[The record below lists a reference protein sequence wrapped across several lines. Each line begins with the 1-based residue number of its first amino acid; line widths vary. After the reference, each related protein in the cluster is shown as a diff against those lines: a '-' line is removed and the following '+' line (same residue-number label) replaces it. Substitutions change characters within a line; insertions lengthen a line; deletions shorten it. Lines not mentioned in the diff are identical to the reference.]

1 MDTHIFGSSSVDAIF
16 RDGYISQKGLAN
28 LAHYKYSGSD
38 LSFLYNLVLTHY
50 FDWLVLRMPLWI
62 AYALLPVPLCGM
74 QLVPWLNTS
83 SLRVVCVDAGRPNM
97 LTLIG
102 VLFNY
107 VFYFLLGYYTP
118 HLTGVA
124 PAWVYFVSAFCIF
137 AYQSLDNIDGRQAR
151 RYTHSTS
158 WSFPFPML

>member
-1 MDTHIFGSSSVDAIF
+1 
-16 RDGYISQKGLAN
+16 
-28 LAHYKYSGSD
+28 
-38 LSFLYNLVLTHY
+38 
-50 FDWLVLRMPLWI
+50 
-62 AYALLPVPLCGM
+62 
-74 QLVPWLNTS
+74 
-83 SLRVVCVDAGRPNM
+83 M

-102 VLFNY
+102 VMFNY

-151 RYTHSTS
+151 RCAPQVLTF
-158 WSFPFPML
+158 SFSSAPRLSSIASCCSC